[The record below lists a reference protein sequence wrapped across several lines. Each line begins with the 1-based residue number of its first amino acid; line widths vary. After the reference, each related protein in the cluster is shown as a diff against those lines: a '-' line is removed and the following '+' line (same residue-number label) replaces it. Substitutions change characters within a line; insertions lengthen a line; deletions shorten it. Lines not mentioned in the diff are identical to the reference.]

1 MEIMESPNQSS
12 TIMDNS
18 LIPLSH
24 AVQIIKT
31 AILQSQAQSAKKVN
45 ADLLALY
52 FAIGGYISK
61 ESRRQQW
68 GSGAILAISE
78 QLQKELPGL
87 KGFSE
92 SSIKNMRQFYEQWCE
107 YIIRQPM
114 AGELQQPDLQEDI
127 NRQPTAG
134 EMQLAVTHLNFQP
147 SAIDISTAHDFISI
161 SFTHHMEILNK
172 TETLEER
179 LFYIHQTAIC
189 KWDKYKLRDLL
200 KQDLFHHQ
208 SEMPNNFLT
217 TLPKKV
223 QALKAIEMFKDE
235 YLMDYIMA

>member
-1 MEIMESPNQSS
+1 MESPNQPH
-12 TIMDNS
+12 TIMDNT

-114 AGELQQPDLQEDI
+114 AGELQQTDLQEDI

-134 EMQLAVTHLNFQP
+134 EMQLSVTHLNFQP
-147 SAIDISTAHDFISI
+147 PV
-161 SFTHHMEILNK
+161 
-172 TETLEER
+172 R
-179 LFYIHQTAIC
+179 L
-189 KWDKYKLRDLL
+189 DL
-200 KQDLFHHQ
+200 Q
-208 SEMPNNFLT
+208 SSRVKNIRIYNP
-217 TLPKKV
+217 V
-223 QALKAIEMFKDE
+223 S
-235 YLMDYIMA
+235 